1 MDGKL
6 NGKLTSIGTLNG
18 SLTNQKSLSGQLNFK
33 VVESSNYD
41 YNKLNE
47 DTLPQ
52 INNVML
58 KGNKTASELHVQDH
72 MDQITDQD
80 IDDIIFG

>member
-6 NGKLTSIGTLNG
+6 TGKLTSSGTLNG
-18 SLTNQKSLSGQLNFK
+18 QLTNENSLSGQLNFK
-33 VVESSNYD
+33 VVESSNYN

-58 KGNKTASELHVQDH
+58 KGNRTSSELHVQEY